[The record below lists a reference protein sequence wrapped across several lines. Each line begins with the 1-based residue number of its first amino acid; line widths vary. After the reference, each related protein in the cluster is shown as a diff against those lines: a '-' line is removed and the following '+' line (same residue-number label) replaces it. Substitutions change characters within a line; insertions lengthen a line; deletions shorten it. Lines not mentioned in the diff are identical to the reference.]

1 MRWVRYALVPARR
14 FDYQAGA
21 TSEMGRQFVSEGE
34 GDPHEATFKTAGPFV
49 GCPLL
54 CFSHAGG
61 HNCNVRRHRGS
72 PLMAS
77 V

>member
-1 MRWVRYALVPARR
+1 
-14 FDYQAGA
+14 
-21 TSEMGRQFVSEGE
+21 
-34 GDPHEATFKTAGPFV
+34 
-49 GCPLL
+49 L